1 MVVERTASFGKL
13 HLKGIVASVGLTAG
27 LLVLIFPLPELESP
41 ARIQLAL
48 TLGALSFWASGV
60 MPAPITGMLYMG
72 LLLITNSSDPLTV
85 FSGWTN
91 EGGGLWLVL
100 CAFLI
105 ASGVE
110 RSGLARRAALSICAS
125 GQVKG
130 FQSLIAAIAVIELLF
145 ALIIPSAF
153 ARTFVIL
160 AVAKEVCKENSVSE
174 TDAAVINFACF
185 ALAVPTTLIFLTS
198 EPALNTLV
206 VEYSELGLSW
216 VGWFSTIGIPNIRAF
231 VSSCG

>member
-85 FSGWTN
+85 FF
-91 EGGGLWLVL
+91 WLD
-100 CAFLI
+100 
-105 ASGVE
+105 E
-110 RSGLARRAALSICAS
+110 RRRQSMAGAL
-125 GQVKG
+125 
-130 FQSLIAAIAVIELLF
+130 
-145 ALIIPSAF
+145 
-153 ARTFVIL
+153 R
-160 AVAKEVCKENSVSE
+160 VSHS
-174 TDAAVINFACF
+174 FW
-185 ALAVPTTLIFLTS
+185 S
-198 EPALNTLV
+198 
-206 VEYSELGLSW
+206 
-216 VGWFSTIGIPNIRAF
+216 
-231 VSSCG
+231 